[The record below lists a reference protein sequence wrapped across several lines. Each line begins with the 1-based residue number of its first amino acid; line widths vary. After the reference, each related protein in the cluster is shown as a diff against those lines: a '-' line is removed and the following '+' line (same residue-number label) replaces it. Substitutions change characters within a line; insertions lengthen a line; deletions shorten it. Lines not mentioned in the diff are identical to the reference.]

1 MFVMSAISQ
10 LHVHNTIKR
19 NVQTPAYTL
28 VVKIQS
34 YMMSIY
40 NYPNWVDFVSTMY
53 VNWFIWLSNHCD
65 W

>member
-40 NYPNWVDFVSTMY
+40 NYPN
-53 VNWFIWLSNHCD
+53 
-65 W
+65 